1 MSNHNYKQYLS
12 HILYNQTLTMS
23 KSDLQDVLFFQ
34 EETTDSWTLEQCQ
47 IQYVKDQIEFM
58 ESGNL
63 DDEVNETLDL
73 INDSIN

>member
-1 MSNHNYKQYLS
+1 
-12 HILYNQTLTMS
+12 MS